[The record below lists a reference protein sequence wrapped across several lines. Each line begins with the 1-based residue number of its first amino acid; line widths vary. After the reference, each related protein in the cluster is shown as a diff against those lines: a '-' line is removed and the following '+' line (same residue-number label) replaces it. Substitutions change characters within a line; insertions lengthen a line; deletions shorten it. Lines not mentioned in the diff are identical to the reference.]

1 MVRRVERERTP
12 TSVTGSNRYLPVW
25 RLRLSRPVAPAGEQF
40 GFTLLELLV
49 AIAIAA
55 IVVGVSA
62 PAMQRLYTSS
72 QYHGAVNDV
81 VSVLTTAR
89 YSAIQGGVELDVLIN
104 PKTREITLAD
114 KVRELPDSLEVE
126 VLGSRELNRDGAGV
140 IRFYP
145 DGGASGGYVK
155 LSHDNGMSVEVQ
167 VDWLLGRVSLCK
179 EDCADSSF

>member
-1 MVRRVERERTP
+1 MARTQ
-12 TSVTGSNRYLPVW
+12 TWGTGNNRLQGWLRQRLPQ
-25 RLRLSRPVAPAGEQF
+25 SSFPDTGQP

-55 IVVGVSA
+55 LVMGVSA

-81 VSVLTTAR
+81 VTLLSTAR
-89 YSAIQGGVELDVLIN
+89 YAAIQGGSEKDVLIN
-104 PKTREITLAD
+104 PETRQIILGE
-114 KVRELPDSLEVE
+114 KVRDLPDSLQIE

-145 DGGASGGYVK
+145 DGGSSGGYVNIAHE
-155 LSHDNGMSVEVQ
+155 SGMSVQVQ
-167 VDWLLGRVSLCK
+167 VDWLLGRLSLCK
-179 EDCADSSF
+179 EDCEDDSP